1 MYFKNERVLYIANII
16 ERLNRT
22 KIALTQSLIN
32 VLNVI
37 NLFFYI
43 ALGGFNQRIKFTFN
57 NLSAKNFCMIKVLF
71 NQQFYQ
77 Y

>member
-37 NLFFYI
+37 NLFFI
-43 ALGGFNQRIKFTFN
+43 SL
-57 NLSAKNFCMIKVLF
+57 
-71 NQQFYQ
+71 
-77 Y
+77 